1 MEKNIKNSARSCK
14 EKKSLPSLSFFL
26 YILYIY
32 LYIIN
37 IKVYDKTKNILNR
50 ESA

>member
-14 EKKSLPSLSFFL
+14 EKKSLPSLSFFF
-26 YILYIY
+26 IFYIY
-32 LYIIN
+32 IYIIN